1 MGIRVIEAS
10 RELIVEHRSSLS
22 SCSVVRHLRVLS
34 NAGAP
39 PLTLTLTLT
48 LTLSL
53 SLQHR
58 RVLLESRARCRAGLS
73 WYEDAQVQLLA
84 APRSNGVPG

>member
-39 PLTLTLTLT
+39 PLTLTLALALAVALT
-48 LTLSL
+48 LTLN
-53 SLQHR
+53 
-58 RVLLESRARCRAGLS
+58 
-73 WYEDAQVQLLA
+73 
-84 APRSNGVPG
+84 PNPKP